1 MLQISFSEMEWDSL
15 SAKLDKMES
24 NSSPSIFPVSIF
36 SFSNRMY
43 IPSEQNRYF
52 LMRDKDWEKIFAD
65 IEDNKESFG
74 RYYPLFRVRIESD
87 GLMDMS
93 IALLI
98 NDDLYA
104 YSKELAEQEE
114 E

>member
-1 MLQISFSEMEWDSL
+1 
-15 SAKLDKMES
+15 
-24 NSSPSIFPVSIF
+24 
-36 SFSNRMY
+36 
-43 IPSEQNRYF
+43 
-52 LMRDKDWEKIFAD
+52 MRDKDWEKIFAD
-65 IEDNKESFG
+65 IEENKESFG

-104 YSKELAEQEE
+104 YYLTRNEWPITKVKFFFCYRVKIPVRWILPITIMSL
-114 E
+114 

>member
-1 MLQISFSEMEWDSL
+1 MEACGVKSGRAVITTPYTFVSTAA
-15 SAKLDKMES
+15 SAVHLNGD
-24 NSSPSIFPVSIF
+24 V
-36 SFSNRMY
+36 Y
-43 IPSEQNRYF
+43 
-52 LMRDKDWEKIFAD
+52 FAD
-65 IEDNKESFG
+65 IEENKESFG

>member
-1 MLQISFSEMEWDSL
+1 MQIL
-15 SAKLDKMES
+15 K
-24 NSSPSIFPVSIF
+24 
-36 SFSNRMY
+36 
-43 IPSEQNRYF
+43 
-52 LMRDKDWEKIFAD
+52 KIKNLLVVIILF
-65 IEDNKESFG
+65 
-74 RYYPLFRVRIESD
+74 FRVRIESD

>member
-1 MLQISFSEMEWDSL
+1 MRPVLMKSLGGSRKFLDTALEEEEFSELMEEDSRRRCEWL
-15 SAKLDKMES
+15 
-24 NSSPSIFPVSIF
+24 I
-36 SFSNRMY
+36 
-43 IPSEQNRYF
+43 EQNRYF

-65 IEDNKESFG
+65 IEENKESFG